1 MDIYTL
7 MALTL
12 VGGLAVS
19 AIIFVKSRIPKR
31 EVLHLRPRDKRGEKL
46 KVSDETDL
54 AVICKRKNN
63 SVNRYFKKGC
73 AWVFNES
80 GRMVTK
86 FFGMEGTAYTAV
98 ARGDEQVKVSVSEFL
113 RTTWG
118 ESFYAQIP
126 EDQRR
131 DVETDVVGITVEVES
146 IDVDEE
152 DLINLTSDQIN
163 DEDDSMMLK
172 KFVDQSKGSTTKR
185 DITAIGGA
193 MLLAAFFMF
202 FLMTRFWGYHL

>member
-7 MALTL
+7 IALTL
-12 VGGLAVS
+12 VGGVSVS
-19 AIIFVKSRIPKR
+19 AIIFVKSRIPKK

-46 KVSDETDL
+46 KISEETDL
-54 AVICKRKNN
+54 AAICKRKNN
-63 SVNRYFKKGC
+63 SVNRYIKKGC

-86 FFGMEGTAYTAV
+86 FFGTEVNAYTA
-98 ARGDEQVKVSVSEFL
+98 RPKGDYFEKVPISDFL
-113 RTTWG
+113 KALWG
-118 ESFYAQIP
+118 ETFYAQIP

-131 DVETDVVGITVEVES
+131 AIETDIVGITLEIEP
-146 IDVDEE
+146 IDPEAE
-152 DLINLTSDQIN
+152 NLPNLTSDQIN
-163 DEDDSMMLK
+163 DEDDSLMLK

-185 DITAIGGA
+185 DITTIGGA
-193 MLLAAFFMF
+193 MLLAALFMF